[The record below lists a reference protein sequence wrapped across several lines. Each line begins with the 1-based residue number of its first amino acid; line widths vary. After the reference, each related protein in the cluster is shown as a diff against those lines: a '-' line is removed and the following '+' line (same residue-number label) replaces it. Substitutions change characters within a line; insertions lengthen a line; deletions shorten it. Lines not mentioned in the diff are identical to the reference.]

1 MKRNIYRQKEKEK
14 NWWKEKNINRWKEKT
29 FIDKKKKIFID
40 KKEKTRRKEK
50 PYWTCFTYHNEF
62 YGYRHEHFRFEFRI
76 LVDESRYT
84 VQHDYTYD
92 WDQYSD
98 IVGGCNVREEIVV
111 RLKQEIM
118 KKLYTDTS
126 LNLQRSYL
134 HVNALNI
141 SSMYPVVG
149 CKEAFF
155 KNH

>member
-1 MKRNIYRQKEKEK
+1 MKRKKTFIDEKEKTVIVEKKNIYRKNRKNIYRQKEKTRGK
-14 NWWKEKNINRWKEKT
+14 IKKT
-29 FIDKKKKIFID
+29 
-40 KKEKTRRKEK
+40 
-50 PYWTCFTYHNEF
+50 YWTCFTYHNEF

-111 RLKQEIM
+111 RLKREIV